1 MITQQSP
8 GHSLAAHP
16 GHVAAVTGHARLPPV
31 REVPVSATLAANEA
45 VAARRARL
53 LMDRYGVATLPA
65 SAFGEP
71 QRLAAAAGHRAAL
84 RRHPGTTERHTL
96 TATDPLTLPW
106 IAAAL
111 ARLEDILTDLAGP
124 ANVEAATRERTTLRS
139 GTGQA

>member
-8 GHSLAAHP
+8 GRSLAAHP
-16 GHVAAVTGHARLPPV
+16 GHAAAVTGHARLPPV

-84 RRHPGTTERHTL
+84 RRHPGTTERHTHR
-96 TATDPLTLPW
+96 PGRPGQCGGRH
-106 IAAAL
+106 
-111 ARLEDILTDLAGP
+111 ARTHDAEVRHGP
-124 ANVEAATRERTTLRS
+124 GVAS
-139 GTGQA
+139 F